1 MPYAPPAGTTAPLKL
16 LKVVNLAFFSS
27 AQPACRRAVQQR
39 GDFVAAQCAPL
50 QERIS
55 DDLDLTAR
63 CRDQTT
69 GSKAQAANFFLI
81 DTEQAERSSRL
92 NVDLCDI
99 ARKLKVMRPWERLTL
114 E

>member
-1 MPYAPPAGTTAPLKL
+1 M
-16 LKVVNLAFFSS
+16 V
-27 AQPACRRAVQQR
+27 C
-39 GDFVAAQCAPL
+39 
-50 QERIS
+50 
-55 DDLDLTAR
+55 DLTAR

-114 E
+114 RVKSVGARSPCHGQAAYP

>member
-1 MPYAPPAGTTAPLKL
+1 MGQLNDLVA
-16 LKVVNLAFFSS
+16 
-27 AQPACRRAVQQR
+27 AQATVTQQR
-39 GDFVAAQCAPL
+39 G
-50 QERIS
+50 S
-55 DDLDLTAR
+55 DGRDLAAR

-81 DTEQAERSSRL
+81 DTENHSIIKL

-99 ARKLKVMRPWERLTL
+99 ARKRKVMRPWERLTL